1 MAKKEAE
8 KVEKKFEKKD
18 EIQETKVKTKFGEV
32 LKPKFQGSSEKGPF
46 KK

>member
-1 MAKKEAE
+1 MAKKEEVKEEA
-8 KVEKKFEKKD
+8 KAVKIAD
-18 EIQETKVKTKFGEV
+18 KTKFGEV